1 LEYLSDST
9 EYVYCLSEQKAESK
23 VEAISKQLKSFLIDK
38 DEGKYDFKS
47 YKINYMTKKIKIIV
61 LMGRTGQG
69 KSALVNVLSGSDKTV
84 SKITEEGKL
93 EKTEQKELKESGS
106 SKSETRSIQAV
117 EFEHEGE
124 TYQIIDSIGIGDTSL
139 TQGQVLREIAQGYEI
154 IKEGVHQVLF
164 VNGERF
170 TPEEVETFN
179 LLKEFFFN
187 ANVDKYTTI
196 VRTKFADFE
205 DEEECKKDVELLLAE
220 SNSAITR
227 TINSCNGVI
236 HVDNPSIN
244 IKGKRGERDNPRNK
258 EIREAS
264 REKLLEELEK

>member
-1 LEYLSDST
+1 
-9 EYVYCLSEQKAESK
+9 
-23 VEAISKQLKSFLIDK
+23 
-38 DEGKYDFKS
+38 
-47 YKINYMTKKIKIIV
+47 MTKII
-61 LMGRTGQG
+61 LLIGRTGQG
-69 KSALVNVLSGSDKTV
+69 KTALANVLSGDKRIIK
-84 SKITEEGKL
+84 KIEEGKL
-93 EKTEQKELKESGS
+93 EKSGDKELKESGGF
-106 SKSETRSIQAV
+106 KSETRSIQMV

-124 TYQIIDSIGIGDTSL
+124 TYQIIDTLGIGHTYL
-139 TQGQVLREIAQGYEI
+139 IQRQVLNKIDEVYKI
-154 IKEGVHQVLF
+154 IKDGIHQVLF
-164 VNGERF
+164 VVGGQLA
-170 TPEEVETFN
+170 PEEVETYN
-179 LLKEFFFN
+179 LLKGLFFDE
-187 ANVDKYTTI
+187 NVDKYTTI